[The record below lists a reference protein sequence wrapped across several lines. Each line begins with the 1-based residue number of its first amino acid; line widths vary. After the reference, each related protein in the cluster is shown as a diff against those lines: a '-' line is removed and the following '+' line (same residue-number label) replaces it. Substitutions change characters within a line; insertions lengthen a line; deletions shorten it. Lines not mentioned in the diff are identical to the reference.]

1 MAAMAAYNEFVEL
14 IARMNP
20 ARVLDFKITEA
31 TLQRV
36 QELVMLQSAGTLSPE
51 EQTELHYFVY
61 LENIIGLAKARAAQ
75 LAQAA

>member
-1 MAAMAAYNEFVEL
+1 MAAIAAYNEFVEL

-20 ARVLDFKITEA
+20 ALILDFKITEA
-31 TLQRV
+31 TLRRV
-36 QELVMLQSAGTLSPE
+36 QELVTKQSAGMLNAD

-75 LAQAA
+75 LAHAA

>member
-1 MAAMAAYNEFVEL
+1 MAAIAAYNEFVEL

-20 ARVLDFKITEA
+20 TLILDFKITEA
-31 TLQRV
+31 TLRRV
-36 QELVMLQSAGTLSPE
+36 QELVTLQSAGTLSAE
-51 EQTELHYFVY
+51 EQTELNYFVY